1 MAVNVRNIPAGF
13 SPVDT
18 IAALLL
24 EESGGCDLTD
34 TLVLL
39 PNRRACRELSDAF
52 VRLNGMQPTIL
63 PRIQPLGDPDEDEF
77 FFADSLPQAAELA
90 PAVSPV
96 ERTLL
101 FTRLIAARQQELTGG
116 GGSLAQAAYL
126 AGELGR
132 LLDAVE
138 SEELAF
144 DALSGLVPE
153 EYAAH
158 WQKTLDFLKIITEY
172 FPQILAERGFSNPAA
187 RRTALL
193 KMQCALWRQ
202 TPPSGRVVIAG
213 TPGAFP
219 AVRELIKT
227 VAEMPSGTVYLNDLD
242 RCLDEH
248 SWQLIDESH
257 PQYEIRQ
264 LLDYLGLT
272 REQVADAVPATAS
285 GREKLISET
294 MPPPPTA
301 GGKSPRKPFRQ
312 KL

>member
-116 GGSLAQAAYL
+116 GGALAQAAYL

-132 LLDAVE
+132 RR
-138 SEELAF
+138 EE
-144 DALSGLVPE
+144 
-153 EYAAH
+153 
-158 WQKTLDFLKIITEY
+158 
-172 FPQILAERGFSNPAA
+172 
-187 RRTALL
+187 
-193 KMQCALWRQ
+193 
-202 TPPSGRVVIAG
+202 
-213 TPGAFP
+213 
-219 AVRELIKT
+219 
-227 VAEMPSGTVYLNDLD
+227 
-242 RCLDEH
+242 
-248 SWQLIDESH
+248 
-257 PQYEIRQ
+257 
-264 LLDYLGLT
+264 
-272 REQVADAVPATAS
+272 
-285 GREKLISET
+285 
-294 MPPPPTA
+294 
-301 GGKSPRKPFRQ
+301 PRF
-312 KL
+312 

>member
-1 MAVNVRNIPAGF
+1 M
-13 SPVDT
+13 
-18 IAALLL
+18 
-24 EESGGCDLTD
+24 
-34 TLVLL
+34 
-39 PNRRACRELSDAF
+39 
-52 VRLNGMQPTIL
+52 
-63 PRIQPLGDPDEDEF
+63 
-77 FFADSLPQAAELA
+77 
-90 PAVSPV
+90 
-96 ERTLL
+96 

-187 RRTALL
+187 RRTTLL

-248 SWQLIDESH
+248 SWQLTDESH

-294 MPPPPTA
+294 MRPAPPPTA